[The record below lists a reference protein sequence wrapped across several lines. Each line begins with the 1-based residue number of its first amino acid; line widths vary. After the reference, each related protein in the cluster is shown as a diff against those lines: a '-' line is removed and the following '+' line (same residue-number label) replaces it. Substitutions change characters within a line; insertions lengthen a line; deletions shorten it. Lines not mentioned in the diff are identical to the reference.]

1 MQGATIIARSLR
13 TLGVEVVFGIVGI
26 PVVEVAEAC
35 QAEGI
40 RFIGFRNE
48 QTASYA
54 ASGWGYLTGKPG
66 SYQVLVLFMVGI

>member
-1 MQGATIIARSLR
+1 MDKLYGATIIARSLR
-13 TLGVEVVFGIVGI
+13 ALGVQVIFGVVGI

-48 QTASYA
+48 QAACYA
-54 ASGWGYLTGKPG
+54 ASGWGRWWKVDVTWLGK
-66 SYQVLVLFMVGI
+66 S